1 MHPNAPSTQETPLSF
16 VLQLQLRRP
25 AAPVHGARRF
35 DGIRADGKAI
45 SLFAMSNNRAT
56 VVCSSRMQSSKAQ
69 PFWTVLKGCALFALQ
84 VISDLADPSEG
95 VYSSAAAMEERLEY
109 TDRMLERHQRLP
121 IIPEP
126 GLGHANA
133 ETNAYLNRRPAGVAV
148 TKEDIDGREV
158 FAGISWQCSSMR
170 WLYPVKACQPLSR
183 LRRVTSD
190 QLVIV

>member
-1 MHPNAPSTQETPLSF
+1 MCNNALPL
-16 VLQLQLRRP
+16 
-25 AAPVHGARRF
+25 
-35 DGIRADGKAI
+35 
-45 SLFAMSNNRAT
+45 AT
-56 VVCSSRMQSSKAQ
+56 
-69 PFWTVLKGCALFALQ
+69 LQ

-126 GLGHANA
+126 GTGRANA

-158 FAGISWQCSSMR
+158 SASAALPSQQRVRELATPYCVIMSASCSREASHTFWPFPVPAGQGPR
-170 WLYPVKACQPLSR
+170 LADRPAAKAVSATGAQAAEAAAAAR
-183 LRRVTSD
+183 FVR
-190 QLVIV
+190 I

>member
-1 MHPNAPSTQETPLSF
+1 LACNNAVPL
-16 VLQLQLRRP
+16 
-25 AAPVHGARRF
+25 
-35 DGIRADGKAI
+35 
-45 SLFAMSNNRAT
+45 AT
-56 VVCSSRMQSSKAQ
+56 
-69 PFWTVLKGCALFALQ
+69 LQ

-126 GLGHANA
+126 GTGRASA

-158 FAGISWQCSSMR
+158 SASAALPSHQHVR
-170 WLYPVKACQPLSR
+170 ELAV
-183 LRRVTSD
+183 
-190 QLVIV
+190 